1 VIEFIIGTLA
11 IAAALIVSLSCV
23 VWISRKKHRS
33 NEQIVDKPPLQAEPW
48 MNPKWKPW
56 HQAIFGLIVGGVAF
70 ATISI
75 WLMDEISFRLN
86 ASPVV
91 EARIEDVESSF
102 FKNRQIFYVDVSFDT
117 AQGQRIITRPERD
130 GFASYGSYTT
140 PPMIGSTIR
149 IEYDT
154 RDPTYV
160 RDAKVGWSVLNRFI
174 VLDGVLLVI
183 GCFGI
188 PALLRHLRDARQ
200 RH

>member
-1 VIEFIIGTLA
+1 
-11 IAAALIVSLSCV
+11 
-23 VWISRKKHRS
+23 
-33 NEQIVDKPPLQAEPW
+33 
-48 MNPKWKPW
+48 
-56 HQAIFGLIVGGVAF
+56 
-70 ATISI
+70 
-75 WLMDEISFRLN
+75 MDEISFRLN

-91 EARIEDVESSF
+91 EARIEEVESSF
-102 FKNRQIFYVDVSFDT
+102 LKNRQIFYADVSFDT

-160 RDAKVGWSVLNRFI
+160 RDAKVGWNVLNRFI

-188 PALLRHLRDARQ
+188 PALLRDLRALGKGTNKPSGFSGGA
-200 RH
+200 